1 MFLVRYVDLVTIAE
15 TPSSRRLRS
24 RQRLLDVIRRESGVT
39 RSDLSRITGLSRS
52 AIAEAA
58 QDLLDDHLITEDVLG
73 PGGKGAGRG
82 RPSALLVAIPPRG
95 VVVGVDFGHDHVGV
109 AVAGTDGRVLA
120 EQRTDLDVDHNSRS
134 ALDTASGMAFRLVAT
149 LGLSGGD
156 VRSVVAGIPAP
167 LDVETNRIRAIQ
179 IMPGWVDLNP
189 AEELSRLFGRPVSTF
204 NDAELG
210 AQGELR
216 FGAARGLRDFVYIK
230 ASEGIGASLVLN
242 GKVYRGALGLSG
254 EIGHTRVDGQSLL
267 CRCGRRGCLETVV
280 TSTVVTDRMR
290 DAGLRPL
297 DEVFPLAA
305 IQRYTVMSTIVTDAG
320 RTLGRILAD
329 LCNWINPAAVVLGG
343 ALGTAGQPLIDGVRE
358 SINRFAHPAAAESL
372 DIKTTQLGLRS
383 ELLGA
388 IAVAC
393 QQAVYE
399 VA

>member
-1 MFLVRYVDLVTIAE
+1 MAIAE
-15 TPSSRRLRS
+15 TPSVRRLRS

-58 QDLLDDHLITEDVLG
+58 QDLLDDHLITEDVLE

-82 RPSALLVAIPPRG
+82 RPSALLVAIPPQG
-95 VVVGVDFGHDHVGV
+95 VVVGVDFGHDHVAV
-109 AVAGTDGRVLA
+109 AVAGTDGQVLA
-120 EQRTDLDVDHNSRS
+120 EQRSVLDVDHNGRA
-134 ALDTASGMAFRLVAT
+134 ALDTASGMAHRLIAG
-149 LGLSGGD
+149 LGLRADD

-167 LDVETNRIRAIQ
+167 LDVDTNRIRAVQ
-179 IMPGWVDLNP
+179 VMPGWADLHP
-189 AEELSRLFGRPVSTF
+189 GDELSKLFGRAVSTY

-216 FGAARGLRDFVYIK
+216 FGAARGLRDFVYLK

-242 GKVYRGALGLSG
+242 GKVHRGAVGLSG

-280 TSTVVTDRMR
+280 TSTVVTDRMH
-290 DAGLRPL
+290 DTGIRPL

-320 RTLGRILAD
+320 RTLGRVLAD

-343 ALGTAGQPLIDGVRE
+343 ALGTAGQPLVDGVRE
-358 SINRFAHPAAAESL
+358 SINRFAHPAAAEGL
-372 DIKTTQLGLRS
+372 EIKTTQLGLRS

-388 IAVAC
+388 VAVAC
-393 QQAVYE
+393 RQAVYQS
-399 VA
+399 A